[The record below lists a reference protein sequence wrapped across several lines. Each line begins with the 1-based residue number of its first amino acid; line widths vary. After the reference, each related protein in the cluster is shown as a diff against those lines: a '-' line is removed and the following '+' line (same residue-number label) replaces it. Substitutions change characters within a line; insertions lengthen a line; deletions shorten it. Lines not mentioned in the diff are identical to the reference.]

1 MMVSGR
7 GLRNGEG
14 ETEFQVLGV
23 VVSIQVVGLG

>member
-1 MMVSGR
+1 MMVSER

-14 ETEFQVLGV
+14 ETEFQVQGV